1 PRRLEI
7 LGDGT
12 QTKSY
17 LYIEDAIEATRKT
30 LETFR
35 KENLPYD
42 IYNIGSEDQINVK
55 EIADI
60 IVKEMNL
67 KNVKYDYRPATK
79 DGRGWPG
86 DVKIMLLD
94 ITKIKEK
101 TGWKPKL
108 NSKEAVIKTVR
119 NLSKNSI

>member
-1 PRRLEI
+1 M
-7 LGDGT
+7 
-12 QTKSY
+12 
-17 LYIEDAIEATRKT
+17 
-30 LETFR
+30 
-35 KENLPYD
+35 PYD

-67 KNVKYDYRPATK
+67 KNVEYTFRPATR
-79 DGRGWPG
+79 DGRGWLG

-108 NSKEAVIKTVR
+108 NSKEAVKKTTREVLKNAENNR
-119 NLSKNSI
+119 NGF